1 MMIGDT
7 ILWAILIPL
16 LGSIG
21 ILITRKIPNLREA
34 VTLITAVILFLV
46 VSSLVPTVMAG
57 ERPSITLLELVPV
70 LNINF
75 TVEPLGMLFG
85 LVASG
90 LWIINS
96 IYSIGYMRGHNE
108 KNQTRFYFFF
118 AIALASAVGVAYVV
132 FVYFGTC
139 KGGSKIVCFLKG

>member
-21 ILITRKIPNLREA
+21 ILITGKIPNLRET
-34 VTLITAVILFLV
+34 VTLTTAVILFLV
-46 VSSLVPTVMAG
+46 VSTLVPTVMAG
-57 ERPSITLLELVPV
+57 GRPSVTLLELVPG

-118 AIALASAVGVAYVV
+118 AIALSSAVGVA
-132 FVYFGTC
+132 FAGNMLTLFFC
-139 KGGSKIVCFLKG
+139 

>member
-1 MMIGDT
+1 MLSNT
-7 ILWAILIPL
+7 ILWAISIPL
-16 LGSIG
+16 LGSVG
-21 ILITRKIPNLREA
+21 IFITRKIPNLRET
-34 VTLITAVILFLV
+34 VTLTTAIILFLV
-46 VSSLVPTVMAG
+46 VVSLVPTVMG
-57 ERPSITLLELVPV
+57 GGRPHVTLLELMPG

-118 AIALASAVGVAYVV
+118 AIALASAVGVA
-132 FVYFGTC
+132 FAGNMLTLFFC
-139 KGGSKIVCFLKG
+139 

>member
-1 MMIGDT
+1 MLDNT

-16 LGSIG
+16 IGSVG

-34 VTLITAVILFLV
+34 VTLATSVILFLV
-46 VSSLVPTVMAG
+46 VASLTPLVMAG
-57 ERPSITLLELVPV
+57 ERPSLTLVELVPG

-96 IYSIGYMRGHNE
+96 IYSIGYMRGHHE
-108 KNQTRFYFFF
+108 ANQTRFYFFF
-118 AIALASAVGVAYVV
+118 AINY
-132 FVYFGTC
+132 C
-139 KGGSKIVCFLKG
+139 

>member
-1 MMIGDT
+1 MMLGNT
-7 ILWAILIPL
+7 ILWAISIPL
-16 LGSIG
+16 LGSVG
-21 ILITRKIPNLREA
+21 ILITRKIPNLRET
-34 VTLITAVILFLV
+34 VTLTTAVILFLV
-46 VSSLVPTVMAG
+46 VSTLVPTVMAG
-57 ERPSITLLELVPV
+57 ERPSITLLELVPG

-118 AIALASAVGVAYVV
+118 ASLLCLQPWFNGLIL
-132 FVYFGTC
+132 FVKC
-139 KGGSKIVCFLKG
+139 C